1 MNHAPQPRENAI
13 TDFQTSFRTWCG
25 EDIKVEVP
33 SGKSYIRVTV
43 GEAVTTFSKEDVCR
57 LRFALG
63 KGLRMGFGI
72 YAD

>member
-1 MNHAPQPRENAI
+1 MTNPPQPRESAI

-25 EDIKVEVP
+25 VNTKVEVP
-33 SGKSYIRVTV
+33 SGKTYMRVTLDD
-43 GEAVTTFSKEDVCR
+43 TTVSLSKEDVCR